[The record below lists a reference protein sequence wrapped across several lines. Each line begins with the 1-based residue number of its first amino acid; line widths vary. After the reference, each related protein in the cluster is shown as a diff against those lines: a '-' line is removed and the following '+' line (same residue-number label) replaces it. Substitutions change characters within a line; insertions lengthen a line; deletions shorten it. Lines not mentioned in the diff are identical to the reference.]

1 MGKKSEIKKKKS
13 KKELVQSN
21 NKNNTLKLQNLDDF
35 LQEWSDNGENE
46 KDGTESESNS
56 NEDINDGLGATEQKK
71 YLSNLKEND
80 PDFFKFLEEND
91 QDLLNFDES
100 SSDEEG
106 TNANLDEVHKHP
118 LHDENEDDDD
128 SESDE
133 ELEADVT
140 SSNKL
145 SKITVE
151 DWAVKLEES
160 PSVKLISEVVLALRA
175 ALTNISNVKAQTKDG
190 NSKKK
195 SSNLPKYKVEN
206 GQVFNTLIK
215 VCITKLEPAISSL
228 LKSKKKLTDNKNW
241 RPLNKWLKAYTL
253 DIGKKIFKKM
263 SVLQF
268 IHNTSLSDRKY
279 LQFLKGIKKLHDSP
293 VKTEP

>member
-1 MGKKSEIKKKKS
+1 MGKKSEIKKKKAR
-13 KKELVQSN
+13 KELVQSDV
-21 NKNNTLKLQNLDDF
+21 KNSTLKSKNLDDF
-35 LQEWSDNGENE
+35 LQEWSDNGE
-46 KDGTESESNS
+46 KDSNESESNS
-56 NEDINDGLGATEQKK
+56 NEDINDAGLGATEQKK

-80 PDFFKFLEEND
+80 PEFFKFLEEND

-100 SSDEEG
+100 SSDEEES
-106 TNANLDEVHKHP
+106 TSLLHPKYLDKQ
-118 LHDENEDDDD
+118 DENVDDD

-140 SSNKL
+140 NSNKL

-175 ALTNISNVKAQTKDG
+175 ALTNISNAKAQTKDG

-195 SSNLPKYKVEN
+195 ASNLPKYKVEN
-206 GQVFNTLIK
+206 GQVFNALIK

-228 LKSKKKLTDNKNW
+228 LKSKKKLADNKNW

-253 DIGKKIFKKM
+253 DIGKKIFRNVSFTF
-263 SVLQF
+263 SVQ
-268 IHNTSLSDRKY
+268 T
-279 LQFLKGIKKLHDSP
+279 
-293 VKTEP
+293 